1 MPIVSIVKGGA
12 RGLET
17 THTPCVRPLSSAA
30 LSQKGQALSCF
41 VLPPK
46 AFHFLFTRII
56 TQQREEGVTF
66 FIIAS
71 FLIEGCAGTGA
82 VDEAACASVSQ
93 FECESAYREK
103 RKK

>member
-1 MPIVSIVKGGA
+1 MPIVSIVRGGA

-17 THTPCVRPLSSAA
+17 AHTSCVRPLSSAA

-46 AFHFLFTRII
+46 AFHFLFARII
-56 TQQREEGVTF
+56 TQPTEEGVTS
-66 FIIAS
+66 FISAS
-71 FLIEGCAGTGA
+71 FLIEGCTATGA

-93 FECESAYREK
+93 FECESAYWEK